1 MLYVLRKVY
10 PNKIL
15 THFIILL
22 SYSRYEQNYTFGYI
36 EKLPINR
43 HEWVSEVAQSCPT
56 LCDPMDCS
64 LPGSSVRGILQA
76 RILEWVAISFSRR
89 SSPPRDW
96 SRVFCIVGRCFT
108 VWATREVHKL
118 TYLSSNGQMIQLPNG
133 KSCLLEVTS
142 LETNIISNY
151 LLCTYKYATEIIP
164 VWHYKVLMHNF
175 IQEKFERKRSLFHSE
190 VRAAL

>member
-64 LPGSSVRGILQA
+64 LPGSSVHGNHHSQSEVTQSCPTLCDPMDCSLPGSSIHGIFQA
-76 RILEWVAISFSRR
+76 GAPEWVAISFS
-89 SSPPRDW
+89 
-96 SRVFCIVGRCFT
+96 T
-108 VWATREVHKL
+108 
-118 TYLSSNGQMIQLPNG
+118 
-133 KSCLLEVTS
+133 
-142 LETNIISNY
+142 
-151 LLCTYKYATEIIP
+151 
-164 VWHYKVLMHNF
+164 KVLWF
-175 IQEKFERKRSLFHSE
+175 VSKKFQGSHYSGSWESCITYYFFTPKHLDGNRICIDLHLCVILSCKFT
-190 VRAAL
+190 